1 MERTEKIKVLSDSTC
16 DLTPEEVEALGI
28 ELIPVEIILGTD
40 VYLDGEGIN
49 ARRVLEYTKKTGQ
62 LPKTAATNTE
72 RFKSYFKKYQDQ
84 GYKVIHFNI
93 SSKASGMHANAVAAA
108 KELGGDIFVVDS
120 MALSSGQGLLIMKT
134 CDYIR
139 EGKSYAEICEIL
151 KTLPQKVQTS
161 FVVDTLEFLHK
172 GGRCSLAAM
181 MGAKILKLHPYISM
195 IDGQLKAKKKYA
207 GTMQKCL
214 TSYVKDLAAEY
225 AKYDDTRCFITHSPS
240 DPALVEIVKS
250 LAKELFNF
258 KEVLESEAG
267 STVTSHCGENTVG
280 LLFITE

>member
-1 MERTEKIKVLSDSTC
+1 MEQKEKIKVLSDSTC

-108 KELGGDIFVVDS
+108 RTAARRRICFTLWTIFIFPVP
-120 MALSSGQGLLIMKT
+120 AP
-134 CDYIR
+134 R
-139 EGKSYAEICEIL
+139 RA
-151 KTLPQKVQTS
+151 
-161 FVVDTLEFLHK
+161 
-172 GGRCSLAAM
+172 GGRCAAAVAASGGGRRPWPCG
-181 MGAKILKLHPYISM
+181 GAP
-195 IDGQLKAKKKYA
+195 G
-207 GTMQKCL
+207 G
-214 TSYVKDLAAEY
+214 
-225 AKYDDTRCFITHSPS
+225 
-240 DPALVEIVKS
+240 
-250 LAKELFNF
+250 
-258 KEVLESEAG
+258 
-267 STVTSHCGENTVG
+267 CGPRS
-280 LLFITE
+280 